1 MTESEKQEL
10 NGLLKERIEAGEI
23 LGADRQGR
31 GFICPKCGN
40 GTGRSGK
47 GLKFKAGENLL
58 KCFSCGEAFDPLGA
72 LQASEGLPDFSST
85 LERACQITGFRPSG
99 TSPAPK
105 SNGKGSQSPE
115 SVGSH
120 REPPRATTEPQ
131 KAPEVDY
138 SGYFEECFSRNDGSY
153 LLSRGISEEV
163 QIKHRI
169 GYDPKWENP
178 TSPKDSRIP
187 RLIIPTSPTSYVA
200 RKAGP
205 VSPNFD
211 DRIRKAGSLHLLNEE
226 TLNDPEDLRPCFV
239 VEGEIDALSLE
250 TIGERAVALGG
261 TSGKDRLLELL
272 RGATT
277 PPVLILALDN
287 DGPGRDAQD
296 GKRDPQT
303 GYLDPNDKGLY
314 MELLSRGLS
323 VFEAD
328 YSGERWTRKEDKER
342 GIPKPLKDVN
352 DFLIESRD
360 AFEEW
365 ASQQVERTLSKFQEE
380 RESYLS
386 ESSDALDFFD
396 RETEKIS
403 RPVPT
408 GFQKLDR
415 LLGGGLRVG
424 LTTIGAGTSFGKT
437 ALTMQ
442 IAENMNRNGQD
453 VLFFSLEMGANE
465 LRARSLS
472 RLTAEILDAPH
483 YSGAPASTFSDI
495 LNYRNLQ
502 NESQRSTIREAREL
516 YRSYC
521 SRLRIIESQGSFSVE
536 DVRRAVSRH
545 RRLTGRVPVVFI
557 DYLQVLHPLNPR
569 ESEKQQTD
577 KNILELRRLA
587 REFETP
593 VVVLS
598 SLNRAGYKKRPTL
611 ESFKESGG
619 VEYGSDIV
627 LMLSFEMKDDY
638 FIETT
643 DEETGKK
650 KKVYDYDRAKRETPR
665 SMLLSLLKNRNGNP
679 TGVVPVWSYAKF
691 SLFTERT
698 SEESSGA

>member
-23 LGADRQGR
+23 LGHDRQGK

-40 GTGRSGK
+40 GTGRSGN
-47 GLKFKAGENLL
+47 GLHFKTGELLL

-72 LQASEGLPDFSST
+72 LQVSEGLPDFSST
-85 LERACQITGFRPSG
+85 LERACQITGFRPSE
-99 TSPAPK
+99 SPAPKK
-105 SNGKGSQSPE
+105 SNGKGPQSPE
-115 SVGSH
+115 SVGGH
-120 REPPRATTEPQ
+120 NQATIKPKTPQ

-138 SGYFEECFSRNDGSY
+138 SGYFEECFARNDGEY
-153 LLSRGISEEV
+153 LKSRGISEEV
-163 QIKHRI
+163 QISHKI

-178 TSPKDSRIP
+178 TSPKDPRLP
-187 RLIIPTSPTSYVA
+187 RLIIPTSRTSYVA

-205 VSPNFD
+205 VSPTFD
-211 DRIRKAGSLHLLNEE
+211 DRIRKAGGLHLLNEE
-226 TLNDPEDLRPCFV
+226 TLNDGADSRPCFI

-250 TIGERAVALGG
+250 EIGQRALALGG
-261 TSGKDRLLELL
+261 TSGKDRLLDLL
-272 RGATT
+272 KGATT

-287 DGPGRDAQD
+287 DGPGKDAQD
-296 GKRDPQT
+296 GKRDPST

-328 YSGERWTRKEDKER
+328 YSGERWTRPE
-342 GIPKPLKDVN
+342 KPLKDAN
-352 DFLIESRD
+352 DFLLEDRG

-365 ASQQVERTLSKFQEE
+365 ASQQVELTRAKFQEE
-380 RESYLS
+380 RDFYLS

-396 RETEKIS
+396 RETDRIS

-424 LTTIGAGTSFGKT
+424 LTTLGAGTSFGKT

-502 NESQRSTIREAREL
+502 NESQRSTIQEAREL
-516 YRSYC
+516 YRTYC
-521 SRLRIIESQGSFSVE
+521 PRLRIIESQGEFSVE

-577 KNILELRRLA
+577 KNILELRRLS

-679 TGVVPVWSYAKF
+679 TGVVPVWSYAKY

>member
-1 MTESEKQEL
+1 MNEQEKQEL
-10 NGLLKERIEAGEI
+10 NNLLKERIEAGEI

-47 GLKFKAGENLL
+47 GLKFKPGENLL

-72 LQASEGLPDFSST
+72 LQASEGLPDFAST

-99 TSPAPK
+99 AP
-105 SNGKGSQSPE
+105 SVPQSSGKGSQSSE

-120 REPPRATTEPQ
+120 KGTTIEPKTTQ
-131 KAPEVDY
+131 RAPEVDY
-138 SGYFEECFSRNDGSY
+138 SEYFEECFARNDGSY
-153 LLSRGISEEV
+153 LLSRKISEEV

-169 GYDPKWENP
+169 GYDPNYKNEGVG
-178 TSPKDSRIP
+178 
-187 RLIIPTSPTSYVA
+187 RLIISTSRSSFVGILTDRTKEDKSRHP
-200 RKAGP
+200 KA
-205 VSPNFD
+205 
-211 DRIRKAGSLHLLNEE
+211 KAEGSRHLLNEE
-226 TLNDPEDLRPCFV
+226 TLNDGADPRPCFI

-250 TIGERAVALGG
+250 TIGERAVGLGG
-261 TSGKDRLLELL
+261 LGNKTRLLDLL
-272 RGATT
+272 KGATT

-287 DGPGRDAQD
+287 DGPGKDAQD

-365 ASQQVERTLSKFQEE
+365 ASEQVERTRSKFQEE

-386 ESSDALDFFD
+386 ESSDVLDFFD

-403 RPVPT
+403 RPFPT
-408 GFQKLDR
+408 GFPRLDR

-424 LTTIGAGTSFGKT
+424 LTTLGAGTSFGKT

-442 IAENMNRNGQD
+442 IAENMNRSGQD

-521 SRLRIIESQGSFSVE
+521 PRLRIIESQGDFSVE
-536 DVRRAVSRH
+536 DVRRSVSRH
-545 RRLTGRVPVVFI
+545 KRLTGRTPVVFI

-577 KNILELRRLA
+577 RNILELRRLA

-638 FIETT
+638 YIETT

-691 SLFTERT
+691 SLFTERA
-698 SEESSGA
+698 SEESSGT

>member
-1 MTESEKQEL
+1 MTEQEKQEL
-10 NGLLKERIEAGEI
+10 NNLLKERIEAGEI

-47 GLKFKAGENLL
+47 GLKFKPGENLL

-72 LQASEGLPDFSST
+72 LQASEGLPDFAST

-120 REPPRATTEPQ
+120 REPPKATTEPQ

-138 SGYFEECFSRNDGSY
+138 SDYFEECFARNDGSY
-153 LLSRGISEEV
+153 LSSRKISEEV

-169 GYDPKWENP
+169 GYDPNYKNEGVG
-178 TSPKDSRIP
+178 
-187 RLIIPTSPTSYVA
+187 RLIISTSRSSFVGILTDRTKEDKSRHP
-200 RKAGP
+200 KA
-205 VSPNFD
+205 
-211 DRIRKAGSLHLLNEE
+211 KAEGSRHLLNEE
-226 TLNDPEDLRPCFV
+226 TLNDGADPRPCFV

-250 TIGERAVALGG
+250 TIGERAVGLGG
-261 TSGKDRLLELL
+261 LGNKTRLLDLL
-272 RGATT
+272 KGATT

-323 VFEAD
+323 VYVAD
-328 YSGERWTRKEDKER
+328 YSGERWTRKE
-342 GIPKPLKDVN
+342 KPLKDVN
-352 DFLIESRD
+352 DFLIESRES
-360 AFEEW
+360 FEEW
-365 ASQQVERTLSKFQEE
+365 ASEQVERTRSKFQEE

-386 ESSDALDFFD
+386 ESSDVLDFFD

-408 GFQKLDR
+408 GFPRLDR

-424 LTTIGAGTSFGKT
+424 LTTLGAGTSFGKT

-442 IAENMNRNGQD
+442 IAENMNRSGQD

-483 YSGAPASTFSDI
+483 Y
-495 LNYRNLQ
+495 
-502 NESQRSTIREAREL
+502 
-516 YRSYC
+516 
-521 SRLRIIESQGSFSVE
+521 
-536 DVRRAVSRH
+536 
-545 RRLTGRVPVVFI
+545 
-557 DYLQVLHPLNPR
+557 
-569 ESEKQQTD
+569 
-577 KNILELRRLA
+577 
-587 REFETP
+587 
-593 VVVLS
+593 
-598 SLNRAGYKKRPTL
+598 
-611 ESFKESGG
+611 
-619 VEYGSDIV
+619 
-627 LMLSFEMKDDY
+627 
-638 FIETT
+638 
-643 DEETGKK
+643 
-650 KKVYDYDRAKRETPR
+650 
-665 SMLLSLLKNRNGNP
+665 
-679 TGVVPVWSYAKF
+679 
-691 SLFTERT
+691 
-698 SEESSGA
+698 

>member
-10 NGLLKERIEAGEI
+10 NNLLKERIEAGEI

-47 GLKFKAGENLL
+47 GLKFKPGENLL

-72 LQASEGLPDFSST
+72 LQASEGLPDFAST

-99 TSPAPK
+99 AP
-105 SNGKGSQSPE
+105 SVPQSSGKGSQSSE

-120 REPPRATTEPQ
+120 KGTTIEPKTTQ
-131 KAPEVDY
+131 RAPEVDY
-138 SGYFEECFSRNDGSY
+138 SEYFEECFARNDGSY
-153 LLSRGISEEV
+153 LLSRKISEEV

-169 GYDPKWENP
+169 GYDPNYKNEGVG
-178 TSPKDSRIP
+178 
-187 RLIIPTSPTSYVA
+187 RLIISTSRSSFVGILTDRTKEDKSRHP
-200 RKAGP
+200 KA
-205 VSPNFD
+205 
-211 DRIRKAGSLHLLNEE
+211 KAEGSRHLLNEE
-226 TLNDPEDLRPCFV
+226 TLNDGADPRPCFI

-250 TIGERAVALGG
+250 TIGERAVGLGG
-261 TSGKDRLLELL
+261 LGNKTRLLELL
-272 RGATT
+272 KGATT

-287 DGPGRDAQD
+287 DGPGKDAQD

-365 ASQQVERTLSKFQEE
+365 ASEQVERTRSKFQEE

-386 ESSDALDFFD
+386 ESSDVLDFFD

-403 RPVPT
+403 RPFPT
-408 GFQKLDR
+408 GFPRLDR

-424 LTTIGAGTSFGKT
+424 LTTLGAGTSFGKT

-442 IAENMNRNGQD
+442 IAENMNRSGQD

-521 SRLRIIESQGSFSVE
+521 PRLRIIESQGDFSVE
-536 DVRRAVSRH
+536 DVRRSVSRH
-545 RRLTGRVPVVFI
+545 KRLTGRTPVVFI

-577 KNILELRRLA
+577 KNILELRRLS

-638 FIETT
+638 YIETT

-691 SLFTERT
+691 SLFTERA
-698 SEESSGA
+698 SEESSGT

>member
-23 LGADRQGR
+23 LGHDRQGK

-40 GTGRSGK
+40 GTGRSGN
-47 GLKFKAGENLL
+47 GLHFKTGELLL

-72 LQASEGLPDFSST
+72 LQVSEGLPDFSST
-85 LERACQITGFRPSG
+85 LERACQITGFRPSE
-99 TSPAPK
+99 SPAPKK
-105 SNGKGSQSPE
+105 SNGKGPQSPE
-115 SVGSH
+115 SVGGH
-120 REPPRATTEPQ
+120 NQATIKPKTPQ

-138 SGYFEECFSRNDGSY
+138 SGYFEECFARNDGEY
-153 LLSRGISEEV
+153 LKSRGISEEV
-163 QIKHRI
+163 QISHRI

-178 TSPKDSRIP
+178 TSPKDPRLP
-187 RLIIPTSPTSYVA
+187 RLIIPTSRTSYVA

-205 VSPNFD
+205 ASPNFD
-211 DRIRKAGSLHLLNEE
+211 DRIRKAGGLHLLNEE
-226 TLNDPEDLRPCFV
+226 TLNDGADSRPCFI

-250 TIGERAVALGG
+250 EIGQRALALGG
-261 TSGKDRLLELL
+261 TSGKDRLLDLL
-272 RGATT
+272 KGATT

-287 DGPGRDAQD
+287 DGPGKDAQD
-296 GKRDPQT
+296 GKRDPST

-328 YSGERWTRKEDKER
+328 YSGERWTRPE
-342 GIPKPLKDVN
+342 KPLKDAN
-352 DFLIESRD
+352 DFLLEDRG

-365 ASQQVERTLSKFQEE
+365 ASQQVELTRAKFQEE
-380 RESYLS
+380 RDFYLS

-396 RETEKIS
+396 RETDRIS

-424 LTTIGAGTSFGKT
+424 LTTLGAGTSFGKT

-502 NESQRSTIREAREL
+502 NESQRSTIQEARDL
-516 YRSYC
+516 YRTYC
-521 SRLRIIESQGSFSVE
+521 PRLRIIESQGEFSVE

-577 KNILELRRLA
+577 KNILELRRLS

-679 TGVVPVWSYAKF
+679 TGVVPVWSYAKY

-698 SEESSGA
+698 SEESPEH

>member
-23 LGADRQGR
+23 LGHDRQGK

-40 GTGRSGK
+40 GTGRSGN
-47 GLKFKAGENLL
+47 GLHFKTGELLL

-72 LQASEGLPDFSST
+72 LQVSEGLPDFSST
-85 LERACQITGFRPSG
+85 LERACQITGFRPSE
-99 TSPAPK
+99 SPSPKK
-105 SNGKGSQSPE
+105 SNGKGPQSPE
-115 SVGSH
+115 SVGGH
-120 REPPRATTEPQ
+120 NQATIKPKTPQ

-138 SGYFEECFSRNDGSY
+138 SGYFEECFARNDGEY
-153 LLSRGISEEV
+153 LKSRGISEEV
-163 QIKHRI
+163 QISHKI

-178 TSPKDSRIP
+178 TSPKDPRLP
-187 RLIIPTSPTSYVA
+187 RLIIPTSRTSYVA

-205 VSPNFD
+205 ASPNFD
-211 DRIRKAGSLHLLNEE
+211 DRIRKAGGLHLLNEE
-226 TLNDPEDLRPCFV
+226 TLNDGADSRPCFI

-250 TIGERAVALGG
+250 EIGQRALALGG
-261 TSGKDRLLELL
+261 TSGKDRLLDLL
-272 RGATT
+272 KGATT

-287 DGPGRDAQD
+287 DGPGKEAQD
-296 GKRDPQT
+296 GKRDPST

-328 YSGERWTRKEDKER
+328 YSGERWTRPE
-342 GIPKPLKDVN
+342 KPLKDAN
-352 DFLIESRD
+352 DFLLEDRG

-365 ASQQVERTLSKFQEE
+365 ASQQVELTRAKFQEE
-380 RESYLS
+380 RDFYLS

-396 RETEKIS
+396 RETDRIS

-424 LTTIGAGTSFGKT
+424 LTTLGAGTSFGKT

-502 NESQRSTIREAREL
+502 NESQRSTIQEAREL
-516 YRSYC
+516 YRTYC
-521 SRLRIIESQGSFSVE
+521 PRLRIIESQGEFSVE

-577 KNILELRRLA
+577 KNILELRRLS

-679 TGVVPVWSYAKF
+679 TGVVPVWSYAKY
-691 SLFTERT
+691 SLFTERA
-698 SEESSGA
+698 SEESPEH

>member
-1 MTESEKQEL
+1 MTEQEKQEL
-10 NGLLKERIEAGEI
+10 NNLLKERIEAGEI

-47 GLKFKAGENLL
+47 GLKFKPGENLL

-72 LQASEGLPDFSST
+72 LQASEGLPDFAST

-120 REPPRATTEPQ
+120 REPPKATTEPQ

-169 GYDPKWENP
+169 GYDPNYKNEGVG
-178 TSPKDSRIP
+178 
-187 RLIIPTSPTSYVA
+187 RLIISTSRSSFVGILTDRTKEDKSRHP
-200 RKAGP
+200 KA
-205 VSPNFD
+205 
-211 DRIRKAGSLHLLNEE
+211 KAEGSRHLLNEE

-250 TIGERAVALGG
+250 TIGERAVGLGG
-261 TSGKDRLLELL
+261 LGNKTRLLDLL
-272 RGATT
+272 KGATT

-386 ESSDALDFFD
+386 ESSDVLDFFD

-403 RPVPT
+403 RPFPT
-408 GFQKLDR
+408 GFPRLDR

-424 LTTIGAGTSFGKT
+424 LTTLGAGTSFGKT

-442 IAENMNRNGQD
+442 IAENMNRSGQD

-521 SRLRIIESQGSFSVE
+521 PRLRIIESQGDFSVE
-536 DVRRAVSRH
+536 DVRRSVSRH

-638 FIETT
+638 YIETT

-650 KKVYDYDRAKRETPR
+650 KKVYDYDRAKRENPR

-691 SLFTERT
+691 SLFTERA
-698 SEESSGA
+698 SEESSGT

>member
-1 MTESEKQEL
+1 MTEQEKQEL
-10 NGLLKERIEAGEI
+10 NNLLKERIEAGEI

-47 GLKFKAGENLL
+47 GLKFKPGENLL

-72 LQASEGLPDFSST
+72 LQASEGLPDFAST

-120 REPPRATTEPQ
+120 REPPKATTEPQ

-138 SGYFEECFSRNDGSY
+138 SDYFEECFARNDGSY
-153 LLSRGISEEV
+153 LSSRKISEEV

-169 GYDPKWENP
+169 GYDPNYKNEGVG
-178 TSPKDSRIP
+178 
-187 RLIIPTSPTSYVA
+187 RLIISTSRSSFVGILTDRTKEDKSRHP
-200 RKAGP
+200 KA
-205 VSPNFD
+205 
-211 DRIRKAGSLHLLNEE
+211 KAEGSRHLLNEE
-226 TLNDPEDLRPCFV
+226 TLNDGADPRPCFV

-250 TIGERAVALGG
+250 TIGERAVGLGG
-261 TSGKDRLLELL
+261 LGNKTRLLDLL
-272 RGATT
+272 KGATT

-323 VFEAD
+323 VYVAD
-328 YSGERWTRKEDKER
+328 YSGERWTRKE
-342 GIPKPLKDVN
+342 KPLKDVN
-352 DFLIESRD
+352 DFLIESRES
-360 AFEEW
+360 FEEW
-365 ASQQVERTLSKFQEE
+365 ASEQVERTRSKFQEE

-386 ESSDALDFFD
+386 ESSDVLDFFD

-403 RPVPT
+403 RPFPT
-408 GFQKLDR
+408 GFPRLDR

-424 LTTIGAGTSFGKT
+424 LTTLGAGTSFGKT

-442 IAENMNRNGQD
+442 IAENMNRSGQD

-521 SRLRIIESQGSFSVE
+521 PRLRIIESQGNFSVE
-536 DVRRAVSRH
+536 DVRRSVSRH
-545 RRLTGRVPVVFI
+545 KRLTGRTPVVFI

-577 KNILELRRLA
+577 KNILELRRLS

-638 FIETT
+638 YIETT

-691 SLFTERT
+691 SLFTERA
-698 SEESSGA
+698 SEESSGT

>member
-23 LGADRQGR
+23 LGHDRQGK

-40 GTGRSGK
+40 GTGRSGN
-47 GLKFKAGENLL
+47 GLHFKTGELLL

-72 LQASEGLPDFSST
+72 LQVSEGLPDFSST
-85 LERACQITGFRPSG
+85 LERACQITGFRPSE
-99 TSPAPK
+99 SPAPKK
-105 SNGKGSQSPE
+105 SNGKGPQSPE
-115 SVGSH
+115 SVGGH
-120 REPPRATTEPQ
+120 NQAIIKPKTPQ

-138 SGYFEECFSRNDGSY
+138 SGYFEECFARNDGEY
-153 LLSRGISEEV
+153 LKSRGISEEV
-163 QIKHRI
+163 QISHKI
-169 GYDPKWENP
+169 GFDPKWENP
-178 TSPKDSRIP
+178 TSPKDPKLP
-187 RLIIPTSPTSYVA
+187 RLIIPTSRTSYVA

-205 VSPNFD
+205 VSPTFD
-211 DRIRKAGSLHLLNEE
+211 DRIRKAGGLHLLNEE
-226 TLNDPEDLRPCFV
+226 TLNDGADSRPCFI

-250 TIGERAVALGG
+250 EIGQRALALGG
-261 TSGKDRLLELL
+261 TSGKDRLLDLL
-272 RGATT
+272 KGATT

-287 DGPGRDAQD
+287 DGPGKDAQD
-296 GKRDPQT
+296 GKRDPST

-328 YSGERWTRKEDKER
+328 YSGERWTRPE
-342 GIPKPLKDVN
+342 KPLKDAN
-352 DFLIESRD
+352 DFLLEDRG

-365 ASQQVERTLSKFQEE
+365 ASQQVELTRAKFQEE
-380 RESYLS
+380 RDFYLS

-396 RETEKIS
+396 RETDRIS

-424 LTTIGAGTSFGKT
+424 LTTLGAGTSFGKT

-502 NESQRSTIREAREL
+502 NESQRSTIQEARDL
-516 YRSYC
+516 YRTYC
-521 SRLRIIESQGSFSVE
+521 PRLRIIESQGEFSVE

-577 KNILELRRLA
+577 KNILELRRLS

-679 TGVVPVWSYAKF
+679 TGVVPVWSYAKY

-698 SEESSGA
+698 SEESPEH

>member
-23 LGADRQGR
+23 LGHDRQGK

-40 GTGRSGK
+40 GTGRSGN
-47 GLKFKAGENLL
+47 GLHFKTGELLL

-72 LQASEGLPDFSST
+72 LQVSEGLPDFSST
-85 LERACQITGFRPSG
+85 LERACQITGFRPSE
-99 TSPAPK
+99 SPAPKK
-105 SNGKGSQSPE
+105 SNGKGPQSPE
-115 SVGSH
+115 SVGGH
-120 REPPRATTEPQ
+120 NQATIKPKTPQ

-138 SGYFEECFSRNDGSY
+138 SGYFEECFARNDGEY
-153 LLSRGISEEV
+153 LKSRGISEEV
-163 QIKHRI
+163 QISHKI

-178 TSPKDSRIP
+178 TSPKDPKLP
-187 RLIIPTSPTSYVA
+187 RLIIPTSRTSYVA

-211 DRIRKAGSLHLLNEE
+211 DRIRKAGGLHLLNEE
-226 TLNDPEDLRPCFV
+226 TLNDGADSRPCFI

-250 TIGERAVALGG
+250 EIGQRALALGG
-261 TSGKDRLLELL
+261 TSGKDRLLDLL
-272 RGATT
+272 KGATT

-287 DGPGRDAQD
+287 DGPGKDAQD
-296 GKRDPQT
+296 GKRDPST

-328 YSGERWTRKEDKER
+328 YSGERWTRPE
-342 GIPKPLKDVN
+342 KPLKDAN
-352 DFLIESRD
+352 DFLLEDRG

-365 ASQQVERTLSKFQEE
+365 ASQQVELTRAKFQEE
-380 RESYLS
+380 RDFYLS

-396 RETEKIS
+396 RETDRIS

-424 LTTIGAGTSFGKT
+424 LTTLGAGTSFGKT

-502 NESQRSTIREAREL
+502 NESQRSTIREARDL
-516 YRSYC
+516 YRTYC
-521 SRLRIIESQGSFSVE
+521 PRLRIIESQGEFSVE

-577 KNILELRRLA
+577 KNILELRRLS

-679 TGVVPVWSYAKF
+679 TGVVPVWSYAKY

-698 SEESSGA
+698 SEESPEH

>member
-23 LGADRQGR
+23 LGHDRQGK

-40 GTGRSGK
+40 GTGRSGN
-47 GLKFKAGENLL
+47 GLHFKTGELLL

-72 LQASEGLPDFSST
+72 LQVSEGLPDFSST
-85 LERACQITGFRPSG
+85 LERACQITGFRPSE
-99 TSPAPK
+99 SPAPKK
-105 SNGKGSQSPE
+105 SNGKGPQSPE
-115 SVGSH
+115 SVGGH
-120 REPPRATTEPQ
+120 NQATIKPKTPH

-138 SGYFEECFSRNDGSY
+138 SGYFEECFARNDGEY
-153 LLSRGISEEV
+153 LKSRGISEEV
-163 QIKHRI
+163 QISHKI

-178 TSPKDSRIP
+178 TSPKDPRLP
-187 RLIIPTSPTSYVA
+187 RLIIPTSRTSYVA

-205 VSPNFD
+205 VSPTFD
-211 DRIRKAGSLHLLNEE
+211 DRIRKAGGLHLLNEE
-226 TLNDPEDLRPCFV
+226 TLNDGADSRPCFI

-250 TIGERAVALGG
+250 EIGQRALALGG
-261 TSGKDRLLELL
+261 TSGKDRLLDLL
-272 RGATT
+272 KGATT

-287 DGPGRDAQD
+287 DGPGKDAQD
-296 GKRDPQT
+296 GKRDPST

-328 YSGERWTRKEDKER
+328 YSGERWTRPE
-342 GIPKPLKDVN
+342 KPLKDAN
-352 DFLIESRD
+352 DFLLEDRG

-365 ASQQVERTLSKFQEE
+365 ASQQVELTRAKFQEE
-380 RESYLS
+380 RDFYLS

-396 RETEKIS
+396 RETDRIS

-424 LTTIGAGTSFGKT
+424 LTTLGAGTSFGKT

-502 NESQRSTIREAREL
+502 NESQRSTIQEARDL
-516 YRSYC
+516 YRTYC
-521 SRLRIIESQGSFSVE
+521 PRLRIIESQGEFSVE

-577 KNILELRRLA
+577 KNILELRRLS

-638 FIETT
+638 YIETT

>member
-1 MTESEKQEL
+1 MTDSEKEQLREQLKIEL
-10 NGLLKERIEAGEI
+10 QNGRILSRDR
-23 LGADRQGR
+23 LGK

-40 GTGRSGK
+40 GSGK
-47 GLKFKAGENLL
+47 HGDGLHFKRGGDLL
-58 KCFSCGEAFDPLGA
+58 SCFSCGESFDVFQALGA
-72 LQASEGLPDFSST
+72 QEGLSDFGEI
-85 LERACQITGFRPSG
+85 LARACQITGFRPSG
-99 TSPAPK
+99 TYPAPK

-138 SGYFEECFSRNDGSY
+138 SGYFEECFARNDGSY
-153 LLSRGISEEV
+153 LLSRKISEEV

-169 GYDPKWENP
+169 GYDPNYKNEGVG
-178 TSPKDSRIP
+178 
-187 RLIIPTSPTSYVA
+187 RLIISTSRSSFVGILTDRTKEDKSRHP
-200 RKAGP
+200 KAKAEGP
-205 VSPNFD
+205 
-211 DRIRKAGSLHLLNEE
+211 RHLLNEE
-226 TLNDPEDLRPCFV
+226 TLNDPEDPRPCFV

-250 TIGERAVALGG
+250 TIGERAVGLGG
-261 TSGKDRLLELL
+261 LGNKTRLLELL

-536 DVRRAVSRH
+536 DVRRSVSRH

-679 TGVVPVWSYAKF
+679 TGTVPVWSYAKF

-698 SEESSGA
+698 SEESSGT

>member
-23 LGADRQGR
+23 LGHDRQGK

-40 GTGRSGK
+40 GTGRSGN
-47 GLKFKAGENLL
+47 GLHFKTGELLL

-72 LQASEGLPDFSST
+72 LQVSEGLPDFSST
-85 LERACQITGFRPSG
+85 LERACQITGFRPSE
-99 TSPAPK
+99 SPAPKK
-105 SNGKGSQSPE
+105 SNGKGPQSPE
-115 SVGSH
+115 SVGGH
-120 REPPRATTEPQ
+120 NQATIKPKTPQ

-138 SGYFEECFSRNDGSY
+138 SGYFEECFARNDGEY
-153 LLSRGISEEV
+153 LKSRGISEEV
-163 QIKHRI
+163 QISHKI

-178 TSPKDSRIP
+178 TSPKDPRLP
-187 RLIIPTSPTSYVA
+187 RLIIPTSRTSYVA

-205 VSPNFD
+205 VSPTFD
-211 DRIRKAGSLHLLNEE
+211 DRIRKAGGLHLLNEE
-226 TLNDPEDLRPCFV
+226 TLNDGADPRPCFI

-250 TIGERAVALGG
+250 EIGQRALALGG
-261 TSGKDRLLELL
+261 TSGKDRLLDLL
-272 RGATT
+272 KGATT

-287 DGPGRDAQD
+287 DGPGKDAQD
-296 GKRDPQT
+296 GKRDPST

-328 YSGERWTRKEDKER
+328 YSGERWTRPE
-342 GIPKPLKDVN
+342 KPLKDAN
-352 DFLIESRD
+352 DFLLEDRG

-365 ASQQVERTLSKFQEE
+365 ASQQVELTRAKFQEE
-380 RESYLS
+380 RDFYLS

-396 RETEKIS
+396 RETDRIS

-424 LTTIGAGTSFGKT
+424 LTTLGAGTSFGKT

-502 NESQRSTIREAREL
+502 NESQRSTIQEARDL
-516 YRSYC
+516 YRTYC
-521 SRLRIIESQGSFSVE
+521 PRLRIIESQGEFSVE

-577 KNILELRRLA
+577 KNILELRRLS

-679 TGVVPVWSYAKF
+679 TGVVPVWSYAKY

-698 SEESSGA
+698 SEESPEH

>member
-1 MTESEKQEL
+1 MTEQEKQEL
-10 NGLLKERIEAGEI
+10 NNLLKERIEAGEI

-47 GLKFKAGENLL
+47 GLKFKPGENLL

-72 LQASEGLPDFSST
+72 LQASEGLPDFAST

-120 REPPRATTEPQ
+120 REPPKATTEPQ

-138 SGYFEECFSRNDGSY
+138 SDYFEECFARNDGSY
-153 LLSRGISEEV
+153 LSSRKISEEV

-169 GYDPKWENP
+169 GYDPNYKNEGVG
-178 TSPKDSRIP
+178 
-187 RLIIPTSPTSYVA
+187 RLIISTSRSSFVGILTDRTKEDKSRHP
-200 RKAGP
+200 KA
-205 VSPNFD
+205 
-211 DRIRKAGSLHLLNEE
+211 KAEGSRHLLNEE
-226 TLNDPEDLRPCFV
+226 TLNDGADPRPCFV

-250 TIGERAVALGG
+250 TIGERAVGLGG
-261 TSGKDRLLELL
+261 LGNKTRLLDLL
-272 RGATT
+272 KGATT

-323 VFEAD
+323 VYVAD
-328 YSGERWTRKEDKER
+328 YSGERWTRKE
-342 GIPKPLKDVN
+342 KPLKDVN
-352 DFLIESRD
+352 DFLIESRES
-360 AFEEW
+360 FEEW
-365 ASQQVERTLSKFQEE
+365 ASEQVERTRSKFQEE

-386 ESSDALDFFD
+386 ESSDVLDFFD

-408 GFQKLDR
+408 GFPRLDR

-424 LTTIGAGTSFGKT
+424 LTTLGAGTSFGKT

-442 IAENMNRNGQD
+442 IAENMNRSGQD

-521 SRLRIIESQGSFSVE
+521 PRLRIIESQGDFSVE
-536 DVRRAVSRH
+536 DVRRSVSRH

-643 DEETGKK
+643 DDETGKK
-650 KKVYDYDRAKRETPR
+650 KKVYDYDRAKRDNPR
-665 SMLLSLLKNRNGNP
+665 SMLLSLLK
-679 TGVVPVWSYAKF
+679 TG
-691 SLFTERT
+691 TGTRRE
-698 SEESSGA
+698 

>member
-10 NGLLKERIEAGEI
+10 NNLLKERIEAGEI
-23 LGADRQGR
+23 LGHDRQGR
-31 GFICPKCGN
+31 GYVCPKCGN
-40 GTGRSGK
+40 GTGRK
-47 GLKFKAGENLL
+47 GNGLHFKTGELLL
-58 KCFSCGEAFDPLGA
+58 KCFSCGESFDPLGA
-72 LQASEGLPDFSST
+72 LQASEGLSSFPDV

-99 TSPAPK
+99 AP
-105 SNGKGSQSPE
+105 SVPQSSGKGSQSSE

-120 REPPRATTEPQ
+120 KGTTIEPKTTQ
-131 KAPEVDY
+131 RAPEVDY
-138 SGYFEECFSRNDGSY
+138 SEYFEECFSRNDGSY
-153 LLSRGISEEV
+153 LSSRGISEEV
-163 QIKHRI
+163 QISHRI

-178 TSPKDSRIP
+178 TSPKDPRIP

-205 VSPNFD
+205 ASPNFD

-226 TLNDPEDLRPCFV
+226 TLNDGADPRPCFV

-261 TSGKDRLLELL
+261 TSGKDRLLEIL

-408 GFQKLDR
+408 GFPRLDR

-424 LTTIGAGTSFGKT
+424 LTTLGAGTSFGKT

-442 IAENMNRNGQD
+442 IAENMNRSGQD

-521 SRLRIIESQGSFSVE
+521 PRLRIIESQGDFSVE
-536 DVRRAVSRH
+536 DVRRSVSRH
-545 RRLTGRVPVVFI
+545 KRLTGRTPVVFI

-638 FIETT
+638 YIETT

-679 TGVVPVWSYAKF
+679 TGTVPVWSYAKF
-691 SLFTERT
+691 SLFAERT
-698 SEESSGA
+698 SEESSGT